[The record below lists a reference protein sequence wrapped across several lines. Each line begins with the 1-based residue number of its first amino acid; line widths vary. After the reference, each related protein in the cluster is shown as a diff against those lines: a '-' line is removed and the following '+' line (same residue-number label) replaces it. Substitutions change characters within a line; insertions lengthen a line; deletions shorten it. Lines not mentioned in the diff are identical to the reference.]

1 MSERKNSSAPTNT
14 PTRRQW
20 ITGMAVAFG
29 GVNLRPSEAWA
40 RVEEEISHSA
50 EAIHQERVFKASR
63 KRIYEALTD
72 AKQFEKVVQLSAAM
86 KSGMA
91 PGAKSAE
98 ISREA
103 GGAFS
108 LFGGYVTGRQLE
120 LVPNE
125 RIVQA
130 WRAGGWDPGDY
141 SIARF
146 QLVEQG
152 TGTKIVLTMLDF
164 PRAMRNTLRR
174 AGRLIIGNRWRN
186 SWVRRG
192 HRLRIEPKFQ
202 GSRCFGTSGCVLP
215 ALERFFDRI
224 HKQRMATDDFGD
236 FDLAVGGD
244 HDLDLY
250 DSGNAESPGCFWI
263 AGRGI

>member
-1 MSERKNSSAPTNT
+1 MTSGIGHGSLLLSGARSMPRWRVPWPGKDYLEHILDRWSDALRSREERRRTRMNERKNSSAFMNS

-20 ITGMAVAFG
+20 IAGMALAFG

-50 EAIHQERVFKASR
+50 EAIHQEPVFKASR
-63 KRIYEALTD
+63 KRVYEALTD
-72 AKQFEKVVQLSAAM
+72 AKQFEKVVQFSAAM

-108 LFGGYVTGRQLE
+108 LFGGYVMGRQLE

-130 WRAGGWDPGDY
+130 WRASGWDPGDY
-141 SIARF
+141 STARF
-146 QLVEQG
+146 KLVEQG
-152 TGTKIVLTMLDF
+152 MGTKIVFDHAGF
-164 PRAMRNTLRR
+164 PRGEAEHL
-174 AGRLIIGNRWRN
+174 A
-186 SWVRRG
+186 RG
-192 HRLRIEPKFQ
+192 W
-202 GSRCFGTSGCVLP
+202 
-215 ALERFFDRI
+215 RI
-224 HKQRMATDDFGD
+224 HDWQPLEKFLG
-236 FDLAVGGD
+236 
-244 HDLDLY
+244 
-250 DSGNAESPGCFWI
+250 
-263 AGRGI
+263 